1 MSIQSEPRS
10 SFYKE
15 PIAWL
20 LFLMP
25 ASAVVWSFV
34 LLFAALDGQDS
45 LVSDSYYKDGVTYTE
60 NQAIDHKAK
69 EAQIRAE
76 LSFTTNEVSV
86 HLHSALSAEPHS
98 LQLKLI
104 HPTLQNEDV
113 DIFLQRM
120 ATGEYKGVLEQA
132 QLGRRLVWL
141 QSLEQQ
147 WRVRTEAVINAG
159 QSLSLNAQ

>member
-1 MSIQSEPRS
+1 MSIQSEVRTP
-10 SFYKE
+10 FYKE

-45 LVSDSYYKDGVTYTE
+45 LVSDSYYKDGVSYTE

-69 EAQIRAE
+69 EAHIRTE
-76 LSFTTNEVSV
+76 LSFTDSEVLV
-86 HLHSALSAEPHS
+86 RLHSRLKEEPNS

-113 DIFLQRM
+113 EVFLQRM
-120 ATGEYKGVLEQA
+120 NAGEYKGVMEQA
-132 QLGRRLVWL
+132 HLGRRLVWL
-141 QSLEQQ
+141 QSPEQQ
-147 WRVRTEAVINAG
+147 WRVRSEAMIDAG